1 MICPG
6 MFDEY
11 LSEEPE
17 RGSDMVSNAQ
27 LQYQAVMGI
36 QSARKV
42 SNNMHILIV
51 LLISPFSFVL
61 FGV

>member
-1 MICPG
+1 MICSG
-6 MFDEY
+6 LFDEY

-36 QSARKV
+36 HSARKV
-42 SNNMHILIV
+42 SNDIYIILV
-51 LLISPFSFVL
+51 LITSLFPFMLLSI
-61 FGV
+61 